1 MTRTIIVNKII
12 ITLFNLNLSKFFKIS
27 SVFGISDFKSI
38 AFNSSLVTNKLPFSK
53 NMLLL
58 SCTDCTFSKWYRHS
72 SPLKTETALL
82 LIKMLAVSAFEDP
95 GLKKS
100 PSIFLLD
107 IDFNSFHFCVFF
119 S

>member
-1 MTRTIIVNKII
+1 MT
-12 ITLFNLNLSKFFKIS
+12 TLFNQKLSKFFNIIS
-27 SVFGISDFKSI
+27 AFGISDFKSN
-38 AFNSSLVTNKLPFSK
+38 AFNASLVTNKLPFSK

-82 LIKMLAVSAFEDP
+82 SIKMLAVSAFEDP

-100 PSIFLLD
+100 PFVLLAD
-107 IDFNSFHFCVFF
+107 EWYILAQKEFPPKEHYGN
-119 S
+119 